1 MQVIK
6 RLPTAEKPN
15 GSVYA
20 VGFRKVY
27 VSNTLGRAVAVVDV
41 DKDEIVTTLRF
52 MGATRILTPTAIGVL
67 VAVQA
72 RASARTLTRLR
83 GFEGYDEAKPLILRG
98 ADPKGRHYTGV
109 VDATCVAVIFGGAC
123 GGRASLS
130 FSNRSCSS
138 GSGWV

>member
-1 MQVIK
+1 
-6 RLPTAEKPN
+6 
-15 GSVYA
+15 
-20 VGFRKVY
+20 
-27 VSNTLGRAVAVVDV
+27 VVDWLAPPASRRRCASG
-41 DKDEIVTTLRF
+41 DLRQWVTGLE
-52 MGATRILTPTAIGVL
+52 GGNQ
-67 VAVQA
+67 VAFFE
-72 RASARTLTRLR
+72 RPLTRLR

>member
-1 MQVIK
+1 M
-6 RLPTAEKPN
+6 A
-15 GSVYA
+15 A
-20 VGFRKVY
+20 VKIAF
-27 VSNTLGRAVAVVDV
+27 SSLSA
-41 DKDEIVTTLRF
+41 
-52 MGATRILTPTAIGVL
+52 
-67 VAVQA
+67 
-72 RASARTLTRLR
+72 ASGGHTSGMALARLR

-98 ADPKGRHYTGV
+98 EDPKGRHYTGV

>member
-1 MQVIK
+1 VADILELLETQ
-6 RLPTAEKPN
+6 R
-15 GSVYA
+15 
-20 VGFRKVY
+20 
-27 VSNTLGRAVAVVDV
+27 TLFD
-41 DKDEIVTTLRF
+41 
-52 MGATRILTPTAIGVL
+52 
-67 VAVQA
+67 A
-72 RASARTLTRLR
+72 RAQAARSLAEWHSARLRLLAAAGDISEVDTFGELTRLR